1 MLPLFAIPT
10 TCGTGSEISPAA
22 VITDPDSH
30 YKHLMLNC
38 TPNVAILDPNLV
50 AKMPPPITA
59 ATGMDAL
66 THAIEAYVNPGNT
79 PFTRMFATRAIQQIS
94 KNLRQAVNGP
104 DRPAALKNMLYAADI
119 AGQSMAQGLGQVH
132 GLSHVVSGRLGTP
145 HGVANAIL
153 LSQVLEYH
161 KDFLAEQLLE
171 IAPLMGINAFGMPA
185 DKAGDRGRRRRPLAA
200 QRHQRHVEAQRRRD
214 EGVGHPAVRRGRAEV
229 AGHLHRRAATRHRR
243 GPQRHLQ
250 ERALAA
256 RSPRS
261 PERPDDCPASPLCSG
276 PLTAATH
283 SADTDRT
290 VEELP
295 LGGQDRRHQSASPE
309 QMPTHQPGALTAPH
323 VLEYPYT
330 RSVGP
335 VLGRFF
341 TELRERRIVG
351 VRTATGACSSRR
363 RSTTRETGDARRR
376 ASSTVGPAGVVTTW
390 AWVHAPARRSSRSTA
405 RSPGR

>member
-1 MLPLFAIPT
+1 MPSFALRVETVFGDGCIAELGQRAKAAGYKHAFVVTDPGIKAAGILDSILSSLDEAEIAHTVYDNVTPNPTIAEVDGGVVAMKDAGGDFVVAVGGGSAIDAGKGVAVTLAMGGSTAKEYLFGVGATPFPSKVLPIFAIPT

-38 TPNVAILDPNLV
+38 TPNVAILDPTLV
-50 AKMPPPITA
+50 AKMPAPITA

-104 DRPAALKNMLYAADI
+104 DRPAALKHMLYAADI

-161 KDFLAEQLLE
+161 KDFLADQLQE

-185 DKAGDRGRRRRPLAA
+185 AKAGTEVVA
-200 QRHQRHVEAQRRRD
+200 
-214 EGVGHPAVRRGRAEV
+214 AVRSLRSDINVTSKLSDVGMKESDIPQFVEDAQKSQGIFIAAPRPGTAEDLS
-229 AGHLHRRAATRHRR
+229 AIYKS
-243 GPQRHLQ
+243 
-250 ERALAA
+250 AL
-256 RSPRS
+256 
-261 PERPDDCPASPLCSG
+261 
-276 PLTAATH
+276 
-283 SADTDRT
+283 
-290 VEELP
+290 
-295 LGGQDRRHQSASPE
+295 
-309 QMPTHQPGALTAPH
+309 
-323 VLEYPYT
+323 
-330 RSVGP
+330 
-335 VLGRFF
+335 
-341 TELRERRIVG
+341 
-351 VRTATGACSSRR
+351 
-363 RSTTRETGDARRR
+363 
-376 ASSTVGPAGVVTTW
+376 
-390 AWVHAPARRSSRSTA
+390 
-405 RSPGR
+405 